1 MQNATD
7 KNSELMMNTETASV
21 QFFVFEVGLMAE
33 SLYVKLTQ
41 ALGAFYSIF
50 KGRGRHNTYCEEKLA
65 SAHPGHQVLCSNECK
80 KTFSTKWAY
89 QYFIVSEVIT
99 SFVLTKRGLAHQ
111 DALPKHRQE
120 HRTHHQ

>member
-50 KGRGRHNTYCEEKLA
+50 KGRGRHNTYCERNWRQHILDIK
-65 SAHPGHQVLCSNECK
+65 
-80 KTFSTKWAY
+80 FSVQMNAKN
-89 QYFIVSEVIT
+89 F
-99 SFVLTKRGLAHQ
+99 
-111 DALPKHRQE
+111 
-120 HRTHHQ
+120 